1 MRPRFRS
8 ASTDT
13 SYDRRRGWHSVGRG
27 TAATFLL
34 VGILVAMLFTAASA
48 SAGAPKLAKL
58 TASGVRE
65 LPAGLGVL
73 RGETGASGSLL
84 PAVPAPVPGV
94 TGARAAAVTI
104 FYDGSEGSSSPWSV
118 VGDPTWAI
126 TTYRAAAGAHSSY
139 CSGSVFPAPG
149 PYANGMSALRIAG
162 PFDLSGVTAATF
174 AFKLWLNSELGHDG
188 IYYLVSV
195 DGQNYY
201 GPDGISGNSQG
212 WIDRSLDLTAVP
224 TLGNVCGRSQVWIA
238 FQFESD
244 SSITGEGAYV
254 DEVSITGG
262 GSGGADDDI
271 PGVAIPS
278 SPFTGSL
285 SGTTDYDDVFRIALT
300 AGQTLTAGLTGPS
313 GSDFRLYLYAPG
325 TASVKDPN
333 TPFVAS
339 ATQGSYPRS
348 FSYTPTQSGTY
359 YLDAYAQTGD
369 GGYTVTYSAGGGD
382 VGLVLSADPLTVP
395 YRGAVDLSVTLMDA
409 SSGSLLPGREIEWW
423 YAQDDNIQREWIVGG
438 TDSSP
443 TGEYLLRLSP
453 ISKRTYF
460 IMRFPG
466 DGQYEEGWSNFVKVM
481 ARAKLTPPAVPSRV
495 GANRMGTWWGT
506 IKPPHSDA
514 ETRISNT
521 KVYWERYLGGRWRL
535 ISWGFA
541 KSFKNTSSVT
551 KYSASVFFPSSA
563 AGKWRVRAV
572 HQDSDHAKTTSS
584 WRTFTVR

>member
-1 MRPRFRS
+1 MRLRVGS
-8 ASTDT
+8 ASTHT
-13 SYDRRRGWHSVGRG
+13 SDSRRRRGRSVGRG
-27 TAATFLL
+27 AVAALLL
-34 VGILVAMLFTAASA
+34 VGILLVTVFAAQTASA
-48 SAGAPKLAKL
+48 AAPKMAKL
-58 TASGVRE
+58 TVSGVRE

-73 RGETGASGSLL
+73 RGETGASGNLL

-126 TTYRAAAGAHSSY
+126 TTYRAAVGAHSSY
-139 CSGSVFPAPG
+139 CAGSAFPAPG
-149 PYANGMSALRIAG
+149 PYANGMSAWRIAG

-174 AFKLWLNSELGHDG
+174 AFKLWLNSQLNYDG
-188 IYYLVSV
+188 IFWGVSV
-195 DGQNYY
+195 NGQNYY
-201 GPDGISGNSQG
+201 GPGTLTGNSQG

-238 FQFESD
+238 FNFTSD
-244 SSITGEGAYV
+244 SSGNAEGAYV
-254 DEVSITGG
+254 DEVSITGS

-285 SGTTDYDDVFRIALT
+285 SRATDYDDVFQIALT

-325 TASVKDPN
+325 TASVKDPS
-333 TPFVAS
+333 TPFVAG
-339 ATQGSYPRS
+339 ATKGSYPRS

-359 YLDAYAQTGD
+359 YLDAYSYSGD
-369 GGYTVTYSAGGGD
+369 GGYTVTYSAGGGE
-382 VGLVLSADPLTVP
+382 VGLVLSADPLAVP

-423 YAQDDNIQREWIVGG
+423 YAQDDNIQRDWIIGG

-481 ARAKLTPPAVPSRV
+481 ARAKITPPAVPSRV
-495 GANRMGTWWGT
+495 RAGVKITSWGT
-506 IKPPHSDA
+506 LKPMHTAAQNKS
-514 ETRISNT
+514 SHT
-521 KVYWERYLGGRWRL
+521 KVYVQRYSHGTWRTVLGL
-535 ISWGFA
+535 YAQKYS
-541 KSFKNTSSVT
+541 NTSSMT
-551 KYSASVFFPSSA
+551 KYGVGVFYQPGRF
-563 AGKWRVRAV
+563 RICAV

-584 WRTFTVR
+584 WRTFTAN

>member
-1 MRPRFRS
+1 MRLRVGS
-8 ASTDT
+8 ASTHT
-13 SYDRRRGWHSVGRG
+13 SDSRRRRGRSVGRG
-27 TAATFLL
+27 AVAALLL
-34 VGILVAMLFTAASA
+34 VGILLVTVFAAQTASA
-48 SAGAPKLAKL
+48 AAPKMAKL
-58 TASGVRE
+58 TVSGVRE

-73 RGETGASGSLL
+73 RGETGASGNLL

-126 TTYRAAAGAHSSY
+126 TTYRAAVGAHSSY
-139 CSGSVFPAPG
+139 CAGSAFPAPG
-149 PYANGMSALRIAG
+149 PYANGMSAWRIAG

-174 AFKLWLNSELGHDG
+174 AFKLWLNSQLNYDG
-188 IYYLVSV
+188 IFWGVSV
-195 DGQNYY
+195 NGQNYY
-201 GPDGISGNSQG
+201 GPGTLTGNSQG

-238 FQFESD
+238 FNFTSD
-244 SSITGEGAYV
+244 SSGNAEGAYV
-254 DEVSITGG
+254 DEVSITGS

-285 SGTTDYDDVFRIALT
+285 SRATDYDDVFQIALT

-325 TASVKDPN
+325 TASVKDPS
-333 TPFVAS
+333 TPFVAG
-339 ATQGSYPRS
+339 ATKGSYPRS

-359 YLDAYAQTGD
+359 YLDAYSYSGD
-369 GGYTVTYSAGGGD
+369 GGYTVTYSAGGGE

-423 YAQDDNIQREWIVGG
+423 YAQDDNIQRDWIIGG

-495 GANRMGTWWGT
+495 RAGARITSWGSL
-506 IKPPHSDA
+506 KPQHTASQNK
-514 ETRISNT
+514 SSHT
-521 KVYWERYLGGRWRL
+521 KLYVEHYFGGRWRL
-535 ISWGFA
+535 QF
-541 KSFKNTSSVT
+541 KSLYAMSYRNTPTDT
-551 KYSASVFFPSSA
+551 KYSVTLRYKP
-563 AGKWRVRAV
+563 GKWRIRAV
-572 HQDSDHAKTTSS
+572 HQDSDHAKTSSS
-584 WRTFTVR
+584 WRSFKAN

>member
-1 MRPRFRS
+1 MAFGAVGASATKPSVVKLKVPRAARMTERIGEQRLDIPRS
-8 ASTDT
+8 RTQLPGAPN
-13 SYDRRRGWHSVGRG
+13 G
-27 TAATFLL
+27 
-34 VGILVAMLFTAASA
+34 VALPSGGKDVAASA
-48 SAGAPKLAKL
+48 G
-58 TASGVRE
+58 
-65 LPAGLGVL
+65 
-73 RGETGASGSLL
+73 
-84 PAVPAPVPGV
+84 
-94 TGARAAAVTI
+94 I
-104 FYDGSEGSSSPWSV
+104 FYDGFEGSAPPWKVAGS
-118 VGDPTWAI
+118 PTWAG
-126 TTYRAAAGAHSSY
+126 TTYRAA
-139 CSGSVFPAPG
+139 SGSQSAYCAGSAVSPPG
-149 PYANGMSALRIAG
+149 PYANSMMAWLVAG
-162 PFDLSGVTAATF
+162 PFDLSTVTSASLQY
-174 AFKLWLNSELGHDG
+174 KLYVNSELNHDW
-188 IYYLVSV
+188 ISAEVSV
-195 DGQNYY
+195 DGDAFY
-201 GPDGISGNSQG
+201 GWGTSGNSQG
-212 WIDRSLDLTAVP
+212 WIDKSRDLTAVP

-238 FQFESD
+238 FTFESD

-254 DEVSITGG
+254 DEVSITGS

-285 SGTTDYDDVFRIALT
+285 SRATDYDDVFQIALT

-333 TPFVAS
+333 TPFVAG
-339 ATQGSYPRS
+339 ATKGSYPRS

-359 YLDAYAQTGD
+359 YLDVYSYSGD
-369 GGYTVTYSAGGGD
+369 GGYTVTYSAGGGE

-423 YAQDDNIQREWIVGG
+423 YAQDDNIQREWIIGG

-495 GANRMGTWWGT
+495 PAGPKIMSSGTLRPLHTAAQNRSS
-506 IKPPHSDA
+506 H
-514 ETRISNT
+514 T
-521 KVYWERYLGGRWRL
+521 KVSVERKSGGRWRPVL
-535 ISWGFA
+535 SLYA
-541 KSFKNTSSVT
+541 QSYRNTSSMT
-551 KYSASVFFPSSA
+551 KYKVGLRYFP
-563 AGKWRVRAV
+563 GDWRIRAV
-572 HQDSDHAKTTSS
+572 HQDSDHAKTVSA
-584 WRTFTVR
+584 WRYFEAN